1 MDHPQSFISKSWLS
15 DKFAV
20 QMLGIERGERMLCP
34 LQMDE
39 ASSAIFWGSPW
50 LLNLIHAWGLE
61 VSKPIEGRWSIDSS
75 LQPLNVVS
83 KRVLGD

>member
-1 MDHPQSFISKSWLS
+1 
-15 DKFAV
+15 
-20 QMLGIERGERMLCP
+20 MLCP

-75 LQPLNVVS
+75 LQALNVVS